1 MELGILV
8 RSDKKL
14 LKEVNENEMS
24 FYQKIRIS
32 NTQANLRIS
41 PHIPEFL
48 GIQKVFFTDSFGTCQ
63 KSFLILSDVTENWH
77 LPNIVDIKIG
87 FKTWNDFATMEK
99 ISSKESKPSETRNA
113 LGFTVKGMLVNS
125 FSIGCKRPTVKKY
138 GKSFGVA
145 LRPEDLNI
153 ILETFFDTKGYNF
166 ASECICVILQKIY
179 AIYDAFSKQKTY
191 NFIGS
196 SLLIAYD
203 ANAVQEYRNKKI
215 FIDTLGEFIAV
226 KVIDFGNIQ
235 LSDGKEDGNF
245 LNGLKNVIDMFEHY
259 TNI

>member
-63 KSFLILSDVTENWH
+63 KSFLILSDMTENWP

-87 FKTWNDFATMEK
+87 FKTWNDFATLEK
-99 ISSKESKPSETRNA
+99 ISSKESKPYETRNV

-125 FSIGCKRPTVKKY
+125 YGIECKNATVKKY
-138 GKSFGVA
+138 GKSFGLA
-145 LRPEDLNI
+145 LRPEDQNI
-153 ILETFFDTKGYNF
+153 ILETFFDTYGYNF
-166 ASECICVILQKIY
+166 ASECIGVILKKIY
-179 AIYDAFSKQKTY
+179 AIYNAFSKQKTY

-203 ANAVQEYRNKKI
+203 ANAVQEYRKKNI
-215 FIDTLGEFIAV
+215 DMDTLGEFIAV
-226 KVIDFGNIQ
+226 KIIDFGNIQ

-245 LNGLKNVIDMFEHY
+245 LNGLKNIINMFKDY
-259 TNI
+259 KSI